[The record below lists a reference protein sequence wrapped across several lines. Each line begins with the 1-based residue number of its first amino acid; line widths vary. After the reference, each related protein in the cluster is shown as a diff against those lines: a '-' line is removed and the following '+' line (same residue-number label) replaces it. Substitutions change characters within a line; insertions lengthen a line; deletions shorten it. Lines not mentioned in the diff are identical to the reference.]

1 MIAEGATDGAI
12 VSRLGGGLHRMA
24 VSRHRRNHVEAPAKA
39 IAAAAAKGRDVV
51 EQRAQT
57 LAAAEAGDPA
67 AFVALA
73 SIAHDLRQVNERLE
87 RTASAAEHDNQR
99 LAVASLAGQQLRA
112 AEVRA
117 KLGGVG
123 GFAPA
128 KAPGAAEGGASFVV
142 NFHFGGGRVETIEAG
157 PISPAAGA
165 TIDVDDPVFSTPSL
179 EGAPHLPVPDASVPA
194 PRIAPSSFAAAL
206 RRMGAPRPAE

>member
-1 MIAEGATDGAI
+1 MIAEG
-12 VSRLGGGLHRMA
+12 VSDQKIADRLGGGLSRWA

-39 IAAAAAKGRDVV
+39 IAQAAAKGRDVV

-73 SIAHDLRQVNERLE
+73 TIVDDLRKVHDRLE
-87 RTASAAEHDNQR
+87 RTAAAAEGDSQR

-123 GFAPA
+123 GYAA
-128 KAPGAAEGGASFVV
+128 QKA
-142 NFHFGGGRVETIEAG
+142 GGGEVQAFTVVFNFGEGRVDKVAFTPQREAPPVDVVDAEEVEDDG
-157 PISPAAGA
+157 PAADPMAAINLSRAFGA
-165 TIDVDDPVFSTPSL
+165 I
-179 EGAPHLPVPDASVPA
+179 
-194 PRIAPSSFAAAL
+194 R
-206 RRMGAPRPAE
+206 